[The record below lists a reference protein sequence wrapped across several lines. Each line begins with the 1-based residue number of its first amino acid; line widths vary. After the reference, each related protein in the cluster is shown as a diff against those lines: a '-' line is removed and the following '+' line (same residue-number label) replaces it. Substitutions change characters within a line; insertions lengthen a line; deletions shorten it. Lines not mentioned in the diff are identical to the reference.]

1 MPEGGGEVAQ
11 LPSKSSLSRL
21 ESGRKP
27 VFRMSKTEA
36 NFLRPYTIYIYIHRE
51 KTQKRNSESKLLQ
64 EPERSMSINL
74 TASRVI
80 RSRRQTG

>member
-36 NFLRPYTIYIYIHRE
+36 NFLRPYTIYIYIYIGKKHKRE
-51 KTQKRNSESKLLQ
+51 TLNPNSCK
-64 EPERSMSINL
+64 NL
-74 TASRVI
+74 KEA
-80 RSRRQTG
+80 